1 MSVTLE
7 ATRYLSGVALTISL
21 FDQLLNLSKEI
32 ELVWTHPRS
41 WTSVQFIMVIYQY
54 GGGASMLFIAY
65 VLAGYRP
72 LISNLTCHGL
82 VVVALIYGII
92 GSALSQFMVLLRA
105 VSLWDN
111 RNSIRYALI
120 GGFVVCLGVSFA
132 FTVSSALRSIGAM
145 SYSPEINACVINE
158 NAYHG
163 RITGYMVG
171 AWGGMLLYDAY
182 VFVIK
187 IANAMNV
194 PRRRDV
200 DIIMNLRR
208 DGVFTFLAFFSLRL
222 LQLLPSVFNN
232 ASYIFLTP
240 MVAWALDNALSFRLF
255 LKMKAIEMRKGS
267 EWGTLGDIPSVHVMQ
282 TVELDVE

>member
-1 MSVTLE
+1 MIHLC
-7 ATRYLSGVALTISL
+7 R
-21 FDQLLNLSKEI
+21 
-32 ELVWTHPRS
+32 
-41 WTSVQFIMVIYQY
+41 
-54 GGGASMLFIAY
+54 
-65 VLAGYRP
+65 
-72 LISNLTCHGL
+72 CHGL
-82 VVVALIYGII
+82 FVVALIYGII
-92 GSALSQFMVLLRA
+92 GSALSQFMLLLRA

-182 VFVIK
+182 VFVII

-232 ASYIFLTP
+232 HPIYS
-240 MVAWALDNALSFRLF
+240 
-255 LKMKAIEMRKGS
+255 
-267 EWGTLGDIPSVHVMQ
+267 
-282 TVELDVE
+282 

>member
-1 MSVTLE
+1 MAEGPACYSSHMYSPVIGHLYQTSRKAQGVLVQILAADTNDTPVQMSRSCRRCTNIWCHRQCVVSMSAWLSNDLSVT
-7 ATRYLSGVALTISL
+7 VDI
-21 FDQLLNLSKEI
+21 Q
-32 ELVWTHPRS
+32 
-41 WTSVQFIMVIYQY
+41 SV
-54 GGGASMLFIAY
+54 ML
-65 VLAGYRP
+65 
-72 LISNLTCHGL
+72 
-82 VVVALIYGII
+82 
-92 GSALSQFMVLLRA
+92 LLRA

-163 RITGYMVG
+163 RITGYMQ
-171 AWGGMLLYDAY
+171 AYPSIYPELLYDAY
-182 VFVIK
+182 VFVII

-232 ASYIFLTP
+232 HPIYS
-240 MVAWALDNALSFRLF
+240 
-255 LKMKAIEMRKGS
+255 
-267 EWGTLGDIPSVHVMQ
+267 
-282 TVELDVE
+282 